1 MSSSS
6 AKVRVDVLAGFRDPR
21 GLVFEPLPAAEIAGY
36 RNVHVVISVPGAIR
50 GNHRHVHGREITT
63 VVGPMLV
70 RVREAET
77 VRDLNVPTGEVW
89 RFDFPAG
96 VAHAFKNT
104 GAQPSVLA
112 SFNTEEHDPAHPDV
126 ERDVLIEA

>member
-1 MSSSS
+1 MSSSTTH
-6 AKVRVDVLAGFRDPR
+6 VRVDVLAGFRDPR
-21 GLVFEPLPAAEIAGY
+21 GLVFEPLPAAELAGY
-36 RNVHVVISVPGAIR
+36 RNVHVVVSVPGAIR
-50 GNHRHVHGREITT
+50 GNHRHLHGREITS

-70 RVREAET
+70 RVRENGA
-77 VRDLNVPTGEVW
+77 VRDMTVPAGEVW
-89 RFDFPAG
+89 RFEFAAG

-104 GAQPSVLA
+104 GTEATVLA